1 MLHAFLKNRRSELIT
16 RWTLRV
22 AKRLGPGPRPADV
35 EWGIPFFLDELLS
48 ALQAEQAATL
58 FDGRE
63 FLRRGF
69 TATQVVYDCGNLREA
84 ITEVALER
92 NAIIDLDEF
101 RTLDRC
107 LDNAIAAA
115 VAECS
120 FHENSTVADHTAL
133 RLEERRAA
141 LAFELRN
148 RIRAATLALTAI
160 KLGYVSPN
168 GATAAVLDQS
178 LIRLRSVIDH
188 SLDEVR
194 PTPPTQFSRAAVRN
208 QN

>member
-1 MLHAFLKNRRSELIT
+1 MLRELLKNRRSELIT
-16 RWTLRV
+16 RWALKV
-22 AKRLGPGPRPADV
+22 AKRLGHGPRPVDV

-48 ALQAEQAATL
+48 ALQADQAAPV
-58 FDGRE
+58 FDGRA

-69 TATQVVYDCGNLREA
+69 TAAQIVHDCGELREA
-84 ITEVALER
+84 IAEVALER
-92 NAIIDLDEF
+92 DAIIELDEF

-120 FHENSTVADHTAL
+120 FQQGSAPPGHTAVP
-133 RLEERRAA
+133 LEERLAA

-148 RIRAATLALTAI
+148 RIHVATLALTAI

-168 GATAAVLDQS
+168 GASAAVLDQS
-178 LIRLRSVIDH
+178 LSRLCSFIDDA
-188 SLDEVR
+188 LDEGR
-194 PTPPTQFSRAAVRN
+194 LTAAALACSRSE
-208 QN
+208 